1 MACSLLLMQEALHL
15 VAQSPHPLHFA
26 VSIRILNNEKRLNN
40 PNTVPTGQTVLH
52 HVRPCFHAITK
63 ITARVI
69 TAMRREEML
78 KTEGST

>member
-26 VSIRILNNEKRLNN
+26 VSIRTLNNEKRLNN
-40 PNTVPTGQTVLH
+40 PNIVPTGQTVLH

-78 KTEGST
+78 KTEVST